1 MGVETAFHRGYIKIN
16 GKRVNFY
23 PRILEKPKVGRKVVV
38 HDFIYSNSRY
48 VEDMGK
54 SAPIYNL
61 KVEIQE
67 TSGFSYKRV
76 NKLFTQAIETAG
88 ICVLSHPTEGRKNVV
103 IVDANQTQD
112 IIAQNGIANWN
123 ISFFEASLNNFP
135 QTTAG
140 NRNLLNRI
148 SDNINAFSEAALGAI
163 DSFVE
168 DAEIFFQAKDT
179 LEDITGIIGD
189 AVGTING
196 IADEI
201 SSFVAEI
208 QIFENSITQLLLTP
222 TNLGI
227 RFTNLF
233 GAMSQVTDNFSDMS
247 DVSYLIFG
255 QGKNRDK
262 FNGNSSVINSL
273 RTNNQAVYNVVDAQC
288 LTIACLSSANIGFES
303 QEQVQE
309 YINRLNKAFNS
320 IDVDNFDEDLYYELQ
335 NMIIATKQYLD
346 TLRISLPFNVS
357 ITTNSVPAMVLAYK
371 LYGDGRRADEIV
383 SNNFIEDPAF
393 VSGTINVL
401 SE

>member
-1 MGVETAFHRGYIKIN
+1 MGVETAFHRAYIKIN

-38 HDFIYSNSRY
+38 HDFIYSNDRY

-67 TSGFSYKRV
+67 TAGFSYKRA
-76 NKLFTQAIETAG
+76 NKLFTEAIETAG

-112 IIAQNGIANWN
+112 IITRNGIANWN
-123 ISFFEASLNNFP
+123 ISFFEASLNKFP
-135 QTTAG
+135 QSTSG

-148 SDNINAFSEAALGAI
+148 SDAVNGFSEAVLGGI

-168 DAEIFFQAKDT
+168 NAEVFFQAKDT
-179 LEDITGIIGD
+179 LQDITDTINDTIG
-189 AVGTING
+189 AING

-201 SSFVAEI
+201 SSFFAEI
-208 QIFENSITQLLLTP
+208 QSFQNSITELLLTP
-222 TNLGI
+222 RNLGT

-233 GAMSQVTDNFSDMS
+233 GAMSQVTDNFSDMGDIALS
-247 DVSYLIFG
+247 IFG
-255 QGKNRDK
+255 QGKNRNK

-273 RTNNQAVYNVVDAQC
+273 NANNQAIYNVVDAQC
-288 LTIACLSSANIGFES
+288 LTIACLSYSNIGFDS
-303 QEQVQE
+303 QERVQE
-309 YINRLNKAFNS
+309 YINRLDKAFNS
-320 IDVDNFDEDLYYELQ
+320 INVDKFDEDLYYELQ
-335 NMIIATKQYLD
+335 NIIIATKQYLNS
-346 TLRISLPFNVS
+346 LRISLPFNVS
-357 ITTNSVPAMVLAYK
+357 ITTNSIPAMVLAYK
-371 LYGDGRRADEIV
+371 IYGDGRRADEIV

-393 VSGTINVL
+393 VSGTINIL